1 MAKSP
6 IKHKKPVMGLL
17 DRPYRETGTRGFALY
32 PWRAFCVSATPR
44 PIKQMAIIISN
55 QGRNAVKVDKSS
67 FDKEDHLQRYI
78 YDNPESIP
86 LYDIKEDIRLL
97 ILAREFPTNSG
108 PIDAIG
114 IDQYGEL
121 YIVETKLY
129 KNPDK
134 RTVISQALDYGA
146 ALWKHSNDFNE
157 FLGVLDE
164 HTQRVFKLR
173 TTEKIKDFFQ
183 LSDDEV
189 ESTIDKARI
198 NLNNGVFH
206 FVVLMDKLDDRLKDL
221 ILYVNQNS
229 QFDVY
234 AVELEYYKHDNYE
247 IIIPKIFGAEVKKD
261 ITVSSSSS
269 ARRKWTEEALF
280 EDARQKLTLD
290 EFRGFEQIY
299 NFSKEHATE
308 MRLGTGSYGSFS
320 PIFGNISDR
329 SLFTLSTDKRLAFNF
344 EWTAKVS
351 ESLVEKY
358 KDKLESIGFSFPE
371 NYKELRPSVMTEEWL
386 PKVNQILQTLR
397 DLIEKQ

>member
-157 FLGVLDE
+157 FLSVLDE

-234 AVELEYYKHDNYE
+234 AVELEYYKHDSYE

-269 ARRKWTEEALF
+269 ARRKWTEEALL
-280 EDARQKLTLD
+280 EDARNKLTQD
-290 EFRGFEQIY
+290 EYRGFEQIY
-299 NFSKEHATE
+299 NFSKQHATE

-320 PIFGNISDR
+320 PIFGNVSDR

-344 EWTAKVS
+344 EWTAKAN
-351 ESLVEKY
+351 ESLVEEFKN
-358 KDKLESIGFSFPE
+358 KLESIGFSFPE

-386 PKVNQILQTLR
+386 AKVNRILQILR